1 PPVGGVLLILAAVL
15 IISYH
20 KSEQALSRKRLWA
33 GIALGVLAQL
43 LTALSIILIKRR
55 LEGLPL
61 LWATNMRIAGGVIF
75 LLPVILLHPRRDGLL
90 RPLLRRSNWKSMAP
104 AAALGTYLSILLW
117 MGGMK
122 YAQASVASALNQLS
136 LVFVF
141 LLAVAFLREKAS
153 PLKVLAVLLAAAGA
167 VLASSL

>member
-1 PPVGGVLLILAAVL
+1 
-15 IISYH
+15 
-20 KSEQALSRKRLWA
+20 
-33 GIALGVLAQL
+33 
-43 LTALSIILIKRR
+43 
-55 LEGLPL
+55 
-61 LWATNMRIAGGVIF
+61 
-75 LLPVILLHPRRDGLL
+75 
-90 RPLLRRSNWKSMAP
+90 MAP